1 MFPYTSDVPFLL
13 NLLQFFDASSLA
25 SPACL
30 LTLLD
35 NPQVQ
40 ATADVYAALY
50 AACASFLSS
59 TQVTAGVPVAQ
70 QNAFLLRSLSDDAE
84 KNPTL
89 VRARR
94 TVLQSLC
101 AARRVEFQKQWVEL
115 SRQQQCTLLCLMV
128 GSEREEMDSLEVLD
142 AVEECLLVDE
152 NRDDFWSLFCPF
164 FFTHLFSFFRSSSF
178 NLLNSKQA
186 TGAPPCLRQPFL
198 LLLRLLSFFQYTDI
212 TISWNEWEIASV
224 TCQSK
229 EASVMCQFKEDSVTC
244 QSKEASA
251 ARSVLCSAFATA
263 FQTTMTSV
271 VGEVCTGEPTDEML
285 LRFCL
290 LVSVWSVLIAVREDV
305 EAEECGQIQRA
316 LKRVLF
322 HSELGARVWCMLLSL
337 CETHTHCVQRCPA
350 LLESF
355 APFFEKCLRS
365 SLLLGF
371 DTPQPSEVF
380 RYDLFLSVQHS
391 DTLLLILLSSL
402 PSFQSL
408 LLSSS
413 SLASLLTA
421 LPVLLCRMPYRSSL
435 HLCAVQL
442 LQDPSLSRDKAASL
456 LQVLLA
462 MPDRD
467 GKALP
472 VLFDHCAALHSLIA
486 ANIDAMWSSS
496 LLQSNRPA
504 LQRAALVFVAQF
516 YQTVPRKKQMVLL
529 LFLERALI
537 CEAQQA
543 IRTAAQATLE
553 TILHNTDNLDLVQSF
568 TLSFI
573 KKEWAK
579 PKRNALALFALVEG
593 LAPALPQFLPFL
605 VAFALSGVKKP
616 IPPAWVVNSLLS
628 VASVCLY
635 DMGCTRLAQSL
646 KAICP
651 DSSAR
656 KLLRASFIVQ
666 VLHQVL
672 TTVRCDA

>member
-70 QNAFLLRSLSDDAE
+70 QNAFLLRSLSDEAD
-84 KNPTL
+84 KNSTL

-94 TVLQSLC
+94 MVLQSLC

-128 GSEREEMDSLEVLD
+128 GSEREEVDSLEVLD

-164 FFTHLFSFFRSSSF
+164 FFAHLFSFFRSSSF

-186 TGAPPCLRQPFL
+186 TGVPPCLRQPFL

-229 EASVMCQFKEDSVTC
+229 EAS
-244 QSKEASA
+244 A
-251 ARSVLCSAFATA
+251 ARSVLCSAFAAA

-337 CETHTHCVQRCPA
+337 CETYTHCVQRCPA

-486 ANIDAMWSSS
+486 AHIDARWSSS

-646 KAICP
+646 KAVCP

-656 KLLRASFIVQ
+656 KLLRVSFIVQ
-666 VLHQVL
+666 VLYQVL

>member
-1 MFPYTSDVPFLL
+1 M
-13 NLLQFFDASSLA
+13 
-25 SPACL
+25 
-30 LTLLD
+30 
-35 NPQVQ
+35 
-40 ATADVYAALY
+40 
-50 AACASFLSS
+50 
-59 TQVTAGVPVAQ
+59 
-70 QNAFLLRSLSDDAE
+70 
-84 KNPTL
+84 
-89 VRARR
+89 RARR

-229 EASVMCQFKEDSVTC
+229 EDSVTC

-251 ARSVLCSAFATA
+251 ARSVLCSAFAAA

-337 CETHTHCVQRCPA
+337 CETYTHCVQRCPA

-543 IRTAAQATLE
+543 IRTATQATLE

-593 LAPALPQFLPFL
+593 LTPALPQFLPFL

-635 DMGCTRLAQSL
+635 DMGCTRLTQSL
-646 KAICP
+646 KAVCP

-656 KLLRASFIVQ
+656 KLLRVSFIVQ
-666 VLHQVL
+666 VLYQVL

>member
-128 GSEREEMDSLEVLD
+128 GSEREEVDSLEVLD

-186 TGAPPCLRQPFL
+186 TGVPPCLRQPFL

-229 EASVMCQFKEDSVTC
+229 EAS
-244 QSKEASA
+244 A
-251 ARSVLCSAFATA
+251 ARSVLCSAFAAA

-271 VGEVCTGEPTDEML
+271 VGEVFTGEPTDAML

-290 LVSVWSVLIAVREDV
+290 LLSVWSVLIAVREDV

-337 CETHTHCVQRCPA
+337 CETYTHCVQRCPA

-462 MPDRD
+462 MPDRH

-646 KAICP
+646 KAVCP

-666 VLHQVL
+666 VLYQVL

>member
-70 QNAFLLRSLSDDAE
+70 QNAFLLRSLSDEAD
-84 KNPTL
+84 KNSTL

-94 TVLQSLC
+94 MVLQSLC

-128 GSEREEMDSLEVLD
+128 GSEREEVDSLEVLD

-164 FFTHLFSFFRSSSF
+164 FFAHLFSFFRSSSF

-186 TGAPPCLRQPFL
+186 TGVPPCLRQPFL

-229 EASVMCQFKEDSVTC
+229 EAS
-244 QSKEASA
+244 A
-251 ARSVLCSAFATA
+251 ARSVLCSAFAAA

-337 CETHTHCVQRCPA
+337 CETYTHCVQRCPA

-646 KAICP
+646 KAVCP

-656 KLLRASFIVQ
+656 KLLRVSFIVQ

>member
-1 MFPYTSDVPFLL
+1 M
-13 NLLQFFDASSLA
+13 
-25 SPACL
+25 
-30 LTLLD
+30 
-35 NPQVQ
+35 
-40 ATADVYAALY
+40 
-50 AACASFLSS
+50 
-59 TQVTAGVPVAQ
+59 
-70 QNAFLLRSLSDDAE
+70 
-84 KNPTL
+84 
-89 VRARR
+89 
-94 TVLQSLC
+94 VLQSLC

-128 GSEREEMDSLEVLD
+128 GSEREEVDSLEVLD

-164 FFTHLFSFFRSSSF
+164 FFAHLFSFFRSSSF

-186 TGAPPCLRQPFL
+186 TGVPPCLRQPFL

-229 EASVMCQFKEDSVTC
+229 EAS
-244 QSKEASA
+244 A
-251 ARSVLCSAFATA
+251 ARSVLCSAFAAA

-371 DTPQPSEVF
+371 DMPQPSEVF

-402 PSFQSL
+402 SSFQSL

-543 IRTAAQATLE
+543 IRTATQATLE

-646 KAICP
+646 KAVCP

-656 KLLRASFIVQ
+656 KLLRVSFIVQ
-666 VLHQVL
+666 VLYQVL

>member
-70 QNAFLLRSLSDDAE
+70 QNAFLLRSLSDEAD
-84 KNPTL
+84 KNSTL

-94 TVLQSLC
+94 MVLQSLC

-128 GSEREEMDSLEVLD
+128 GSEREEVDSLEVLD

-164 FFTHLFSFFRSSSF
+164 FFAHLFSFFRSSSF

-186 TGAPPCLRQPFL
+186 TGVPPCLRQPFL

-229 EASVMCQFKEDSVTC
+229 EAS
-244 QSKEASA
+244 A
-251 ARSVLCSAFATA
+251 ARSVLCSAFAAA

-337 CETHTHCVQRCPA
+337 CETYTHCVQRCPA

-646 KAICP
+646 KAVCP

-656 KLLRASFIVQ
+656 KLLRVSFIVQ
-666 VLHQVL
+666 VLYQVL

>member
-1 MFPYTSDVPFLL
+1 M
-13 NLLQFFDASSLA
+13 
-25 SPACL
+25 
-30 LTLLD
+30 
-35 NPQVQ
+35 
-40 ATADVYAALY
+40 
-50 AACASFLSS
+50 
-59 TQVTAGVPVAQ
+59 
-70 QNAFLLRSLSDDAE
+70 
-84 KNPTL
+84 
-89 VRARR
+89 
-94 TVLQSLC
+94 VLQSLC

-186 TGAPPCLRQPFL
+186 TGVPPCLRQPFL

-229 EASVMCQFKEDSVTC
+229 EAS
-244 QSKEASA
+244 A
-251 ARSVLCSAFATA
+251 ARSVLCSAFAAA

-337 CETHTHCVQRCPA
+337 CETHTHCVQHCPA

-391 DTLLLILLSSL
+391 DTLLLILLSS
-402 PSFQSL
+402 PPAFQSL

-543 IRTAAQATLE
+543 IRTATQATLE

-646 KAICP
+646 KAVCP

-672 TTVRCDA
+672 TTVCCDA

>member
-1 MFPYTSDVPFLL
+1 M
-13 NLLQFFDASSLA
+13 
-25 SPACL
+25 
-30 LTLLD
+30 
-35 NPQVQ
+35 
-40 ATADVYAALY
+40 
-50 AACASFLSS
+50 
-59 TQVTAGVPVAQ
+59 
-70 QNAFLLRSLSDDAE
+70 
-84 KNPTL
+84 
-89 VRARR
+89 RARR

-101 AARRVEFQKQWVEL
+101 AARRVEFQRQWMEL
-115 SRQQQCTLLCLMV
+115 SRQQQCALLCLMV
-128 GSEREEMDSLEVLD
+128 GSEREEAEDSLEVLG

-164 FFTHLFSFFRSSSF
+164 FFAHLFSFFRSSSF

-186 TGAPPCLRQPFL
+186 TGAPPCLRQPFR
-198 LLLRLLSFFQYTDI
+198 LLLRLLSFFQDADVS
-212 TISWNEWEIASV
+212 ISWNEWEIASV
-224 TCQSK
+224 ACQP
-229 EASVMCQFKEDSVTC
+229 
-244 QSKEASA
+244 KEASA
-251 ARSVLCSAFATA
+251 SHAVLCSAFAAA

-271 VGEVCTGEPTDEML
+271 VSEVCAGEPTDEML

-305 EAEECGQIQRA
+305 EAEECGQVQRA

-350 LLESF
+350 VLESF

-391 DTLLLILLSSL
+391 DTLLLILLSSP

-408 LLSSS
+408 LSS
-413 SLASLLTA
+413 SLASLTTA

-442 LQDPSLSRDKAASL
+442 LQDPSLPRDKAASL

-472 VLFDHCAALHSLIA
+472 VLFDRCAALHSLIA
-486 ANIDAMWSSS
+486 ANVDAVWSSS
-496 LLQSNRPA
+496 LLQANRPA

-516 YQTVPRKKQMVLL
+516 YQTVPRKKQMTLL

-537 CEAQQA
+537 CEAQQI
-543 IRTAAQATLE
+543 IRTAAQATLA
-553 TILHNTDNLDLVQSF
+553 TLLQNADNLDLVQSF

-593 LAPALPQFLPFL
+593 VAPTLPQFLPFL
-605 VAFALSGVKKP
+605 IAFALSGVKKP
-616 IPPAWVVNSLLS
+616 VPPAWVVNSVLS

-646 KAICP
+646 KAVCP

>member
-1 MFPYTSDVPFLL
+1 M
-13 NLLQFFDASSLA
+13 
-25 SPACL
+25 
-30 LTLLD
+30 
-35 NPQVQ
+35 
-40 ATADVYAALY
+40 
-50 AACASFLSS
+50 
-59 TQVTAGVPVAQ
+59 
-70 QNAFLLRSLSDDAE
+70 
-84 KNPTL
+84 
-89 VRARR
+89 
-94 TVLQSLC
+94 
-101 AARRVEFQKQWVEL
+101 EFQKQWVEL

-186 TGAPPCLRQPFL
+186 TGVPPCLRQPFL

-229 EASVMCQFKEDSVTC
+229 EAS
-244 QSKEASA
+244 A
-251 ARSVLCSAFATA
+251 ARSVLCSAFAAA

-337 CETHTHCVQRCPA
+337 CETHTHCVQHCPA

-391 DTLLLILLSSL
+391 DTLLLILLSS
-402 PSFQSL
+402 PPAFQSL

-543 IRTAAQATLE
+543 IRTATQATLE

-646 KAICP
+646 KAVCP

-672 TTVRCDA
+672 TTVCCDA

>member
-40 ATADVYAALY
+40 ATAYAALY

-251 ARSVLCSAFATA
+251 ARSVLCSAFAAA
-263 FQTTMTSV
+263 FQTTITSV

-337 CETHTHCVQRCPA
+337 CETYTHCVQRCPA

-543 IRTAAQATLE
+543 IRTATQATLE

-605 VAFALSGVKKP
+605 VAFALSGVKKH

-635 DMGCTRLAQSL
+635 DMGCTRLTQSL
-646 KAICP
+646 KAVCP

-656 KLLRASFIVQ
+656 KLLRVSFIVQ
-666 VLHQVL
+666 VLYQVL

>member
-1 MFPYTSDVPFLL
+1 M
-13 NLLQFFDASSLA
+13 
-25 SPACL
+25 
-30 LTLLD
+30 
-35 NPQVQ
+35 
-40 ATADVYAALY
+40 
-50 AACASFLSS
+50 
-59 TQVTAGVPVAQ
+59 
-70 QNAFLLRSLSDDAE
+70 
-84 KNPTL
+84 
-89 VRARR
+89 RARR

-229 EASVMCQFKEDSVTC
+229 EDSVTC

-251 ARSVLCSAFATA
+251 ARSVLCSAFAAA

-305 EAEECGQIQRA
+305 EAEECSQIQRA

-337 CETHTHCVQRCPA
+337 CETYTHCAQRCPA

-646 KAICP
+646 KAVCP

-656 KLLRASFIVQ
+656 KLLRVSFIVQ
-666 VLHQVL
+666 VLYQVL

>member
-59 TQVTAGVPVAQ
+59 TQVTAGVAVAQ
-70 QNAFLLRSLSDDAE
+70 QNAFLLRSLSDEAD
-84 KNPTL
+84 KNSTL

-94 TVLQSLC
+94 MVLQSLC

-128 GSEREEMDSLEVLD
+128 GSEREEVDSLEVLD

-164 FFTHLFSFFRSSSF
+164 FFAHLFSFFRSSSF

-186 TGAPPCLRQPFL
+186 TGVPPCLRQPFL

-224 TCQSK
+224 
-229 EASVMCQFKEDSVTC
+229 MCQFKEDSVTC

-251 ARSVLCSAFATA
+251 ARSVLCSAFAAA

-337 CETHTHCVQRCPA
+337 CETYTHCVQRCPA

-496 LLQSNRPA
+496 LLQSNRPT

-646 KAICP
+646 KAVCP

-656 KLLRASFIVQ
+656 KLLRVSFIVQ
-666 VLHQVL
+666 VLYQVL

>member
-25 SPACL
+25 SPACI

-70 QNAFLLRSLSDDAE
+70 QSAFLLRSLSDEAD

-101 AARRVEFQKQWVEL
+101 AERRVEFQKQWVEL

-128 GSEREEMDSLEVLD
+128 GSEREEVVDSLEVLS
-142 AVEECLLVDE
+142 AVEECFLVDE

-186 TGAPPCLRQPFL
+186 TGAPPCLRQPFR
-198 LLLRLLSFFQYTDI
+198 LLLRLLSFFQDTDI

-229 EASVMCQFKEDSVTC
+229 EDSVTC
-244 QSKEASA
+244 QPKEASA
-251 ARSVLCSAFATA
+251 ARSVLCSAFAAA

-337 CETHTHCVQRCPA
+337 CETYTHCVQRCPA

-496 LLQSNRPA
+496 LLQSNRPT

-553 TILHNTDNLDLVQSF
+553 TILHNADNLDLVQSF

-646 KAICP
+646 KAVCP

-666 VLHQVL
+666 VLYQVL
-672 TTVRCDA
+672 TTVCCDA

>member
-1 MFPYTSDVPFLL
+1 M
-13 NLLQFFDASSLA
+13 
-25 SPACL
+25 
-30 LTLLD
+30 
-35 NPQVQ
+35 
-40 ATADVYAALY
+40 
-50 AACASFLSS
+50 
-59 TQVTAGVPVAQ
+59 
-70 QNAFLLRSLSDDAE
+70 
-84 KNPTL
+84 L
-89 VRARR
+89 VRARQ

-101 AARRVEFQKQWVEL
+101 AARRVEFQRQWVEL
-115 SRQQQCTLLCLMV
+115 SRQQQCALLCLMV
-128 GSEREEMDSLEVLD
+128 GSEREELDSLEVLS

-152 NRDDFWSLFCPF
+152 NGDDFWSLFCPF

-186 TGAPPCLRQPFL
+186 TGAPPCLRQPFR
-198 LLLRLLSFFQYTDI
+198 LLLRLLSFFQDTDI

-229 EASVMCQFKEDSVTC
+229 EDSVVCQFKEDSITS
-244 QSKEASA
+244 QPKEASA
-251 ARSVLCSAFATA
+251 ARSVLCSAFAAA

-271 VGEVCTGEPTDEML
+271 VGEVCAGEPTDEML

-305 EAEECGQIQRA
+305 EAEECAQIQRA

-391 DTLLLILLSSL
+391 DTLLLILLSS
-402 PSFQSL
+402 PPAFQSL

-413 SLASLLTA
+413 SLSSLFTA

-472 VLFDHCAALHSLIA
+472 VLFDRCAALHSLIA
-486 ANIDAMWSSS
+486 SNVDAVWSSS

-504 LQRAALVFVAQF
+504 LQRAALVFVSQF

-543 IRTAAQATLE
+543 IRTAAQATLA
-553 TILHNTDNLDLVQSF
+553 TILHNADNLDLVQSF

-646 KAICP
+646 KAVCP

-672 TTVRCDA
+672 TTVCCDA

>member
-1 MFPYTSDVPFLL
+1 M
-13 NLLQFFDASSLA
+13 
-25 SPACL
+25 
-30 LTLLD
+30 
-35 NPQVQ
+35 
-40 ATADVYAALY
+40 
-50 AACASFLSS
+50 
-59 TQVTAGVPVAQ
+59 
-70 QNAFLLRSLSDDAE
+70 
-84 KNPTL
+84 
-89 VRARR
+89 
-94 TVLQSLC
+94 VLQSLC

-128 GSEREEMDSLEVLD
+128 GSEREEVDSLEVLD

-164 FFTHLFSFFRSSSF
+164 FFAHLFSFFRSSSF

-186 TGAPPCLRQPFL
+186 TGVPPCLRQPFL

-229 EASVMCQFKEDSVTC
+229 EAS
-244 QSKEASA
+244 A
-251 ARSVLCSAFATA
+251 ARSVLCSAFAAA

-337 CETHTHCVQRCPA
+337 CETYTHCVQRCPA

-543 IRTAAQATLE
+543 IRTATQATLE

-646 KAICP
+646 KAVCP

-656 KLLRASFIVQ
+656 KLLRVSFIVQ
-666 VLHQVL
+666 VLYQVL

>member
-1 MFPYTSDVPFLL
+1 M
-13 NLLQFFDASSLA
+13 
-25 SPACL
+25 
-30 LTLLD
+30 
-35 NPQVQ
+35 
-40 ATADVYAALY
+40 
-50 AACASFLSS
+50 
-59 TQVTAGVPVAQ
+59 
-70 QNAFLLRSLSDDAE
+70 
-84 KNPTL
+84 
-89 VRARR
+89 RARR

-198 LLLRLLSFFQYTDI
+198 LLLRLLSFFQDTDI

-224 TCQSK
+224 TCQFK
-229 EASVMCQFKEDSVTC
+229 EASVVCQFKKDSATSL
-244 QSKEASA
+244 SKEASA

-305 EAEECGQIQRA
+305 EAEECAQIQRA

-553 TILHNTDNLDLVQSF
+553 TILHNTDNLDLAQSF

-646 KAICP
+646 KAVCP

-656 KLLRASFIVQ
+656 KLLRVSFIVQ
-666 VLHQVL
+666 VLYQVL